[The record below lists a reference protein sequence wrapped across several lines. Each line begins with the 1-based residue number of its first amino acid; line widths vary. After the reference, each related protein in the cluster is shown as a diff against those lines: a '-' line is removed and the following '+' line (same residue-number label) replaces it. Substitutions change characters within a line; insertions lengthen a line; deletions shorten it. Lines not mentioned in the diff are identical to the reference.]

1 MCPATQLDLLIAWNI
16 PYWFE
21 WNLAAESSAFR
32 ILHTACACAR
42 VLHSSIQHSNRMQL
56 FGVTFTSI
64 FRQIELIFFID
75 FLLLLRFKY
84 FGIII
89 TSPAFQTPR
98 TSLIVV
104 NVFIFIPPP
113 SNAQIENRKLLL
125 WNYRWT
131 TVLIASVCRIL
142 LRLAIGDI
150 IIATFLLQTL
160 VQLQQFSVNSSS
172 SIFDF
177 GVTLIGAQYSA
188 SFECIYPTQ
197 SPFSASNT
205 SDDLFSSET
214 SKISWIWML

>member
-1 MCPATQLDLLIAWNI
+1 MNDIHSLSVWSRNDYYESVAPLTHSLALPQINKIKIESLALARCSDLLIQFPILNFSILCVVCPATQLDLLIAWNI
-16 PYWFE
+16 PYWFG

-64 FRQIELIFFID
+64 FQQIELIFSID
-75 FLLLLRFKY
+75 FLLRRFKY

-104 NVFIFIPPP
+104 NVFIFSPPP

-125 WNYRWT
+125 
-131 TVLIASVCRIL
+131 
-142 LRLAIGDI
+142 
-150 IIATFLLQTL
+150 
-160 VQLQQFSVNSSS
+160 
-172 SIFDF
+172 
-177 GVTLIGAQYSA
+177 
-188 SFECIYPTQ
+188 
-197 SPFSASNT
+197 
-205 SDDLFSSET
+205 
-214 SKISWIWML
+214 